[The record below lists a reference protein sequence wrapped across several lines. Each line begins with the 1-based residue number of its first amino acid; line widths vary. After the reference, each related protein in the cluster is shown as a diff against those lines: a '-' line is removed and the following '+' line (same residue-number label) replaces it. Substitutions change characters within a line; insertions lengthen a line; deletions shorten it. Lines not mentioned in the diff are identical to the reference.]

1 MDPGCLILQV
11 LGFIC
16 VVNCFKHVFY
26 RALEQAASVLKEMKN
41 ITEAVSLVER
51 AV

>member
-1 MDPGCLILQV
+1 
-11 LGFIC
+11 
-16 VVNCFKHVFY
+16 
-26 RALEQAASVLKEMKN
+26 LEQAASVLKEMKN